1 MAGLQ
6 QFVGSWQ
13 ETEKEGFEE
22 MATALGK
29 SKLWIWNWFSPINL
43 SHLRN
48 KKYCYVQTY
57 TLLFA
62 QTNQVSKFKTRY

>member
-29 SKLWIWNWFSPINL
+29 SNLSFLKSFSPLNL
-43 SHLRN
+43 SHFYKKIN
-48 KKYCYVQTY
+48 KI
-57 TLLFA
+57 
-62 QTNQVSKFKTRY
+62 

>member
-29 SKLWIWNWFSPINL
+29 SKLWFLKLVFP
-43 SHLRN
+43 N
-48 KKYCYVQTY
+48 KFVS
-57 TLLFA
+57 FA
-62 QTNQVSKFKTRY
+62 Q

>member
-29 SKLWIWNWFSPINL
+29 SNL
-43 SHLRN
+43 SFFKIIFPIKFVSFLQKIN
-48 KKYCYVQTY
+48 KIKN
-57 TLLFA
+57 F
-62 QTNQVSKFKTRY
+62 

>member
-29 SKLWIWNWFSPINL
+29 SNL
-43 SHLRN
+43 SFF
-48 KKYCYVQTY
+48 KSKTFS
-57 TLLFA
+57 LLFA
-62 QTNQVSKFKTRY
+62 QQVKSASFETLY